1 MVDAV
6 DEGAEPRLGDSH
18 DVADVVREA
27 GARCVAILDRR
38 EHRAAEQHRAI
49 RVFPALVLGVFWK
62 RANKLGA
69 IIGMSAGLFICGYYM
84 YLTYPFFGVNAPLW
98 WDITPISSGIFGIP
112 AGFIGVIVGSL
123 ISPAPSKEVQD
134 LVDHV
139 RYPNLAG
146 DIDTSGR

>member
-1 MVDAV
+1 
-6 DEGAEPRLGDSH
+6 
-18 DVADVVREA
+18 
-27 GARCVAILDRR
+27 
-38 EHRAAEQHRAI
+38 AAFSLAASGF
-49 RVFPALVLGVFWK
+49 FPALVLGVFWK

-69 IIGMSAGLFICGYYM
+69 IIGMAGGLFVCGYYM

-98 WDITPISSGIFGIP
+98 WDIAPISSGIFGIP
-112 AGFIGVIVGSL
+112 AGFIGVIIGSL
-123 ISPAPSKEVQD
+123 ISPAPSKEVQE